1 MSVVA
6 PTLAS
11 SNHWSR
17 LVVVCKACQKLDS
30 CRCTKALS
38 RDASAGSD
46 ARNMQQRARIRVGG
60 TADSLKRCSLF
71 CFVCFDGAPKLPAC
85 STATGMSAFSFFAGY
100 WVNEISFIFELAAAV
115 ILNCAAKTANTLII
129 GSIYLLASFVSVTV
143 VAGTGRC
150 SSISKSDHYVLD
162 VVGRFPHSTN
172 VLAALI

>member
-1 MSVVA
+1 
-6 PTLAS
+6 
-11 SNHWSR
+11 
-17 LVVVCKACQKLDS
+17 
-30 CRCTKALS
+30 
-38 RDASAGSD
+38 
-46 ARNMQQRARIRVGG
+46 MQQRARIRVGG

-129 GSIYLLASFVSVTV
+129 DSIFLYLLASFVSVTV